1 MKRAKTGVVLGAR
14 RGRVCIGFGLAVLFC
29 SCADAEPE
37 AAQPEPTPEG
47 VFGRAPAAQGGIPS
61 VITLDAQAPVN
72 RGEAPEFLIDQ
83 LGLQFSPPRL
93 LVRLGQPVRFQ
104 NSETIAHN
112 VNVTSMS
119 GDSTVFSEDTM
130 IGQTASFVFDEEG
143 GFDVK
148 CDVHPGMTAFI
159 FVTSA
164 PYAVFAESDGAFHI
178 SGVPAGEYTLKVWS
192 VDAHHVLRVQLW
204 LLPFMP

>member
-1 MKRAKTGVVLGAR
+1 M
-14 RGRVCIGFGLAVLFC
+14 
-29 SCADAEPE
+29 
-37 AAQPEPTPEG
+37 
-47 VFGRAPAAQGGIPS
+47 
-61 VITLDAQAPVN
+61 ITLDAQAPLD
-72 RGEAPEFLIDQ
+72 RGEAPEYLIDQ

-93 LVRLGQPVRFQ
+93 LVRVGQPVRFQ

-112 VNVTSMS
+112 VHVTSMS
-119 GDSTVFSEDTM
+119 GDSTVFTEDTM

-192 VDAHHVLRVQLW
+192 VDAAAPSEQTIVTADGAGTEVTLR
-204 LLPFMP
+204 

>member
-1 MKRAKTGVVLGAR
+1 
-14 RGRVCIGFGLAVLFC
+14 
-29 SCADAEPE
+29 
-37 AAQPEPTPEG
+37 
-47 VFGRAPAAQGGIPS
+47 
-61 VITLDAQAPVN
+61 VITLDAQAPLD
-72 RGEAPEFLIDQ
+72 RGEAPEYLIDQ

-93 LVRLGQPVRFQ
+93 LVRVGQPVRFQ

-112 VNVTSMS
+112 VHVTSMA
-119 GDSTVFSEDTM
+119 GDSTVFTEDTM

-164 PYAVFAESDGAFHI
+164 PYAVFAEPDGAFHI

-192 VDAHHVLRVQLW
+192 VDAAAPSEQTIVTADGAGTEVTLR
-204 LLPFMP
+204 